1 MHPAP
6 LVPAQ
11 AGTQNPRE
19 VVLDSR
25 LRGNERVR
33 FVGPNAERSARR
45 RDFLTLALA
54 SVAVHALATPRALAQ
69 SRYPDRPIRLVIP
82 FPPGGGYDAAGRP
95 WAEKMKSLLG
105 TVVVEN
111 QGGGGSSLGAAAV
124 ARARADG
131 YTLLLGGSS
140 THITEA
146 ILKSRP
152 LYDPLKDLDPIRN
165 MVVAAFALAIHPA
178 VPARTLREFIDYA
191 KANPGKL
198 SYGHAGVGSLN
209 HLTGELLKS
218 LAGTPDL
225 VHVPYRGS
233 GPATA
238 DALSGQVAMVTP
250 AVTGPLLEFHRTGK
264 LHILAVTSPARLIAA
279 PDIPTAVEAG
289 VPGMISQ
296 QSIGLFAPADT
307 PKPIMAQIAQATRT
321 ALAEPAYRQ
330 TLIESGFEPDLDSSP
345 EKFRRLL
352 EDEIARWTPLV
363 KAIGLKLD

>member
-1 MHPAP
+1 MRR
-6 LVPAQ
+6 
-11 AGTQNPRE
+11 RE
-19 VVLDSR
+19 LLARGVAVLS
-25 LRGNERVR
+25 VCA
-33 FVGPNAERSARR
+33 VGP
-45 RDFLTLALA
+45 LPALG
-54 SVAVHALATPRALAQ
+54 Q
-69 SRYPDRPIRLVIP
+69 SKYPDRPIRLVIP
-82 FPPGGGYDAAGRP
+82 FPPGGGYDAVGRP
-95 WAEKMKSLLG
+95 WVEKIKPLLG

-131 YTLLLGGSS
+131 YTILLGGSS

-152 LYDPLKDLDPIRN
+152 LYDPLKELEPICN
-165 MVVAAFALAIHPA
+165 VVVAAFALAIHPA
-178 VPARTLREFIDYA
+178 VPARTLSEFISYA

-218 LAGTPDL
+218 LTATPDL

-250 AVTGPLLEFHRTGK
+250 AVTAPLLELHRAGK
-264 LHILAVTSPARLIAA
+264 LRILAVTSPARLIAA

-296 QSIGLFAPADT
+296 QSIGLFAPAGT
-307 PKPIMAQIAQATRT
+307 PKSIIAQIAQATQV
-321 ALAEPAYRQ
+321 ALADQAYRQ
-330 TLIESGFEPDLDSSP
+330 TLIESGFEPDVGSTP
-345 EKFRRLL
+345 EKFRLLL

-363 KAIGLKLD
+363 KASGLKLD